1 LGPWV
6 LRLVADPLLLLGG
19 PGLARWHDETSA
31 PWQLAMLHPGGPGSY
46 PVLLSAPIVLAG
58 VVAMMRRDKAS
69 RAMTALALL
78 AVVGM
83 ALGVASPHVI
93 TAVIPQDMAGAEGPI
108 TAWAGTGLDLAA
120 LALIAAAVLGFDGLS
135 VRLSHAGFGWRQ
147 ILVAPVVVAAV
158 LGVVASVAMAG
169 WFGVGKAMTPT
180 TPSMPAVAAD
190 QAQGPLGSRLLVM
203 NRDSGAIGYRLVGSE
218 PGTMVRDLPRAAVE
232 PDPLLAA
239 TVKIALGDPHVTS
252 VNAARNTLADLGVG
266 FVGFRGAVTEPL
278 VRRLDATAGL
288 ARLSDSQGMILW
300 RVLPLANAMSSS
312 RLRLEN
318 LKGAP
323 LQSIAV
329 TGDHGQ
335 TDVRVGEATARV
347 AALGRRLVVAEP
359 AGWSHHAR
367 VTFSGRDLAAVGGR
381 EQPTYDLPSSAGR
394 LTITLAPTQPW
405 WRWGQLGLLL
415 VVLFLAAPFGSSRRR
430 RTS

>member
-1 LGPWV
+1 MTPASRFMTRSRLPSGPW
-6 LRLVADPLLLLGG
+6 A
-19 PGLARWHDETSA
+19 WSA
-31 PWQLAMLHPGGPGSY
+31 ATAGMP
-46 PVLLSAPIVLAG
+46 G
-58 VVAMMRRDKAS
+58 VVA
-69 RAMTALALL
+69 
-78 AVVGM
+78 
-83 ALGVASPHVI
+83 I
-93 TAVIPQDMAGAEGPI
+93 TV
-108 TAWAGTGLDLAA
+108 WAGTGLDIAA

-135 VRLSHAGFGWRQ
+135 GRLSHASFGWRQ
-147 ILVAPVVVAAV
+147 ILVAPVVVAAL
-158 LGVVASVAMAG
+158 LGLVASVAMAG
-169 WFGVGKAMTPT
+169 WLGVGKVMTAT

-203 NRDSGAIGYRLVGSE
+203 NRDAGVIGYRLVGSE
-218 PGTMVRDLPRAAVE
+218 PGTIVRDLPSVAVE

-239 TVKIALGDPHVTS
+239 TVKIALGDRDVTS

-278 VRRLDATAGL
+278 IRRLDTTAGL
-288 ARLSDSQGMILW
+288 TRLGDSQELILW

-318 LKGAP
+318 AKGAS

-335 TDVRVGEATARV
+335 TDVRVGVATARV
-347 AALGRRLVVAEP
+347 AAVGRRLVVAEP
-359 AGWSHHAR
+359 AGWADHAR
-367 VTFSGRDLAAVGGR
+367 VMFSGRELAAIGGGG
-381 EQPTYDLPSSAGR
+381 QPTYDLPSSAGR
-394 LTITLAPTQPW
+394 LTITLAPSQPW

-415 VVLFLAAPFGSSRRR
+415 AVLFLAAPFGSSRRR